1 MKETARRQ
9 DGKTAT
15 DEGGVQDHLPSGRPA
30 VLPSYDVAALRETE
44 FPWAASHVF
53 LNHASTGPLP
63 ERSRRAVVDL
73 TNRRGSMHGLPDD
86 ELQGILVKAR
96 ERAARLIN
104 ASVEEIALATNT
116 SFGLNLAARMLPF
129 RRGDVVLVSDGEFPA
144 NVFPWK
150 HLGDR
155 GVTMELMPV
164 TRTGW
169 PNEPLMIE
177 RMQDPRVRALA
188 VSHVQF
194 HNGYRVNL
202 ARLGEAARATRT
214 WLVVDSIQALGQV
227 PFDVQDTPVDI
238 LACGGQKWLL
248 SPWGSGFTYVRKE
261 LIEELVSPFAGW
273 SAYQGTE
280 NFTTLCDYRGS
291 LRRDARRYEVI
302 TLPFQDLL
310 GFCHS
315 LDLLHELGVERIQCH
330 LAAIGKPVLD
340 WARQRGVALVSPTGE
355 CGSGMICLSAD
366 PFPGAVPAL
375 KQAGVTLSLREGALR
390 LAPHCYNT
398 VDEMVRVTELLDVI
412 SS

>member
-1 MKETARRQ
+1 M
-9 DGKTAT
+9 
-15 DEGGVQDHLPSGRPA
+15 
-30 VLPSYDVAALRETE
+30 SYDVDALRETE
-44 FPWAASHVF
+44 FPWARSHIF

-63 ERSRRAVVDL
+63 ERSRRAVVDF
-73 TNRRGSMHGLPDD
+73 TNRRGSMHGLLDD

-116 SFGLNLAARMLPF
+116 SFGLNLAARILPF

-155 GVTMELMPV
+155 GVTMELLPV

-169 PNEPLMIE
+169 PNESLMIE

-194 HNGYRVNL
+194 HNGYQVNL

-214 WLVVDSIQALGQV
+214 YLVVDSIQALGQV
-227 PFDVQDTPVDI
+227 PFDIRQTPVDI

-248 SPWGSGFTYVRKE
+248 SPWGSGFMYVRRE

-280 NFTTLCDYRGS
+280 NFTTLCDYRGA
-291 LRRDARRYEVI
+291 LRSDARRYEVI

-310 GFCHS
+310 GFCYS
-315 LDLLHELGVERIQCH
+315 LDLLHELGVERIQRH
-330 LAAIGKPVLD
+330 LAEIGRPVLE
-340 WARQRGVALVSPTGE
+340 WASRKGVTLTSSMGAS
-355 CGSGMICLSAD
+355 GSGMICIAAD
-366 PFPGAVPAL
+366 SFAGAVPAL

-390 LAPHCYNT
+390 FAPHCYNT
-398 VDEMVRVTELLDVI
+398 VDEMVRVTELLDAI